1 MIEAGLILQLDC
13 PDLAMGR
20 HHAYSKY
27 GFMQRFCEIKDT
39 FTSRLTEEEFLRIA
53 EINISALNSAT
64 ANIPADKVSLFIS
77 ILQLNY
83 QKETNFTAKDASVL
97 GKLARTSS

>member
-1 MIEAGLILQLDC
+1 MPTQSINSYRELKVYL
-13 PDLAMGR
+13 
-20 HHAYSKY
+20 
-27 GFMQRFCEIKDT
+27 T
-39 FTSRLTEEEFLRIA
+39 TRLTEEEFLRIA

-64 ANIPADKVSLFIS
+64 ANIPADKVSLLIS

-97 GKLARTSS
+97 GQLARTSS